1 MSGLATLPPD
11 QRAVLQLI
19 LKQGRGYDDLAGLL
33 KIDATAVRD
42 RALAGLDALAP
53 EAGRGLAPERRDDVG
68 DYLLGQQDE
77 AARAATRA
85 HLAVSAAARDWAQA
99 LHAELAPVARDPL
112 PEVPVAAVAT
122 NGGGTTTADTS
133 PAEPAAA
140 AGTPAP
146 LPPRPTPKAPPRR
159 SSRLGGAL
167 LIGGVAIVLAVLVIV
182 LVNRGGSDNGPSA
195 AVTPTTAAQ
204 TGTGT
209 TTSGATST
217 TPTIF
222 GQANLNPTAAGGQAR
237 GIGYVVPTPDDATG
251 RTLALQINKMPANA
265 NDAYAVWLRSANGS
279 THLLGYSQSAIRKN
293 GGTLAVTAA
302 LPSNY
307 ERYDEVLVT
316 RESRTAAAT
325 RPGPV
330 VASGPLKLR

>member
-33 KIDATAVRD
+33 KIDATAVRE

-53 EAGRGLAPERRDDVG
+53 ETGRGLAPERRADVG

-77 AARAATRA
+77 TARTATRTE
-85 HLAVSAAARDWAQA
+85 LAGSAAARDWAQA
-99 LHAELAPVARDPL
+99 LRDELAPVARDPL
-112 PEVPVAAVAT
+112 PEVPAAAVAA
-122 NGGGTTTADTS
+122 NGGAGTKAKA
-133 PAEPAAA
+133 PAVAPAA
-140 AGTPAP
+140 PATSASV
-146 LPPRPTPKAPPRR
+146 RPSFRPKAPPRR
-159 SSRLGGAL
+159 SSRVGGAI
-167 LIGGVAIVLAVLVIV
+167 LIAGVAILIAVLVVV
-182 LVNRGGSDNGPSA
+182 LVNRGGGSSPSA
-195 AVTPTTAAQ
+195 AVTPTTAA

-209 TTSGATST
+209 TTTGGTST

-222 GQANLNPTAAGGQAR
+222 GQANLNASAAGGQAR
-237 GIGYVVPTPDDATG
+237 GIGYVVPTPNDATS
-251 RTLALQINKMPANA
+251 RTLALQVNRMPANA

-307 ERYDEVLVT
+307 DRYDEVLVT

-325 RPGPV
+325 RPGPIV
-330 VASGPLKLR
+330 TSGPLKLR

>member
-42 RALAGLDALAP
+42 RALAGLDALVP
-53 EAGRGLAPERRDDVG
+53 EAGRGLAPERRDEVG

-77 AARAATRA
+77 AAQAATRA
-85 HLAVSAAARDWAQA
+85 HLAESAAARGWAQA
-99 LHAELAPVARDPL
+99 LYDQLAPVARDPL
-112 PEVPVAAVAT
+112 PEVPAAAV
-122 NGGGTTTADTS
+122 
-133 PAEPAAA
+133 
-140 AGTPAP
+140 GTPAP
-146 LPPRPTPKAPPRR
+146 LSPSFRPKAPPRR
-159 SSRLGGAL
+159 SSRVGGAL
-167 LIGGVAIVLAVLVIV
+167 LIGGVAIVIAVLVIV
-182 LVNRGGSDNGPSA
+182 LVNRGDSGPSA
-195 AVTPTTAAQ
+195 AVTPATAAQ

-209 TTSGATST
+209 GAATTTTGTST

-222 GQANLNPTAAGGQAR
+222 GQANLNPSAGGQAR
-237 GIGYVVPTPDDATG
+237 GIGYVVPTPNNATG
-251 RTLALQINKMPANA
+251 RTLALQVNKMPANA

-279 THLLGYSQSAIRKN
+279 THLLGYSQSAIRRN
-293 GGTLAVTAA
+293 GGTLAVTAP
-302 LPSNY
+302 LPSNFD
-307 ERYDEVLVT
+307 RYDEVLVT

-325 RPGPV
+325 RPGPI